1 MTVEA
6 VFDLLEVP
14 EDIRARI
21 RVKDVVRDF
30 VEGRLVPDQ
39 PYPHHI
45 TGMHYV
51 SAAPDAQ
58 LVEWSIEFAFVTQII
73 DPHTGDQA

>member
-6 VFDLLEVP
+6 LFDLLEVS
-14 EDIRARI
+14 EDVRARI
-21 RVKDVVRDF
+21 RVKDVVRNF

-39 PYPHHI
+39 PYPHI
-45 TGMHYV
+45 AVGMHYV

-58 LVEWSIEFAFVTQII
+58 LVEWSIDFVFVTQII
-73 DPHTGDQA
+73 DQGTGEPA